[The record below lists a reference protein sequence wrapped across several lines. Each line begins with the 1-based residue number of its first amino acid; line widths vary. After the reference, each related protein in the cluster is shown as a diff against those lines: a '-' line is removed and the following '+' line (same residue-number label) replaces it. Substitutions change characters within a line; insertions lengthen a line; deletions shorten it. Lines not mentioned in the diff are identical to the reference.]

1 MTLDNGVT
9 VRFLTNLNSNLIP
22 NTNNASYLRNFGI
35 EAAEGEF
42 LQLMDDDE
50 WFPEDYLETSMNLRF
65 HYREELGRDFVLTPT
80 LMYRKTGQIQN
91 QGFCSFNFRFS
102 RSIPQNL

>member
-1 MTLDNGVT
+1 M
-9 VRFLTNLNSNLIP
+9 
-22 NTNNASYLRNFGI
+22 

-42 LQLMDDDE
+42 IQLMDDDE
-50 WFPEDYLETSMNLRF
+50 RFPENFLEQSLELRF

-91 QGFCSFNFRFS
+91 QGFVSFNFWFS
-102 RSIPQNL
+102 RPIPQVL